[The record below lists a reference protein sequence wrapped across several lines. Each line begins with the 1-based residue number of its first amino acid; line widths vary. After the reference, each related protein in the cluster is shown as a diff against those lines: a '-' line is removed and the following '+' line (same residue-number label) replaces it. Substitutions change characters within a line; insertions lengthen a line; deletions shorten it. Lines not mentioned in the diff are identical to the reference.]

1 MDMLLVQVFVMSQES
16 EPVIRQE
23 QELSCIGACDVTGGS
38 GAIRVGMDTWI
49 VQVLVI
55 P

>member
-1 MDMLLVQVFVMSQES
+1 MDTLLVQMFLMSQGS
-16 EPVIRQE
+16 EPVIE
-23 QELSCIGACDVTGGS
+23 QELACIGACGVTGGS